1 MMRARRPNF
10 RSLGTGASASGAAT
24 GPRTPGIGDVSPV
37 TMEAVR
43 LSRAALSSGVS
54 ARARL
59 PRRGVDS
66 ESLFPVTSCVE
77 GALVD
82 VLDDA
87 VVHQVPDRHT
97 GCDPAAAFRGA
108 DRHGRLLDHPDTII
122 GQPGAVELMAG

>member
-1 MMRARRPNF
+1 MMRARRPNL

-66 ESLFPVTSCVE
+66 ESLIPVTSCVE
-77 GALVD
+77 GVLVD

-87 VVHQVPDRHT
+87 VGHQVRSEEHT
-97 GCDPAAAFRGA
+97 S
-108 DRHGRLLDHPDTII
+108 
-122 GQPGAVELMAG
+122 ELQ